1 MFGKMK
7 KGRGWIRILE
17 SFISLLIILFGL
29 LFFVSHQSSTTAKE
43 EKIREIM
50 KTILE
55 DLEKNYTLREE
66 IKNNKTD
73 LINESIRNFLS
84 KYSYDFSFCITD
96 PTTNCQN
103 PGEQKQ
109 IYSDSILI
117 SYEEQGSIKSR
128 KFVLFLWEK

>member
-7 KGRGWIRILE
+7 KRRGWIRILE
-17 SFISLLIILFGL
+17 AFISLLIILFGL

-55 DLEKNYTLREE
+55 DLEKNYTLRDA
-66 IKNNKTD
+66 IKSNNTE
-73 LINESIRNFLS
+73 LINGSISNFLS
-84 KYSYDFSFCITD
+84 KYPYDFSFCITNS
-96 PTTNCQN
+96 TQNCF
-103 PGEQKQ
+103 PGLPQKQ
-109 IYSDSILI
+109 IYSDSVLI
-117 SYEEQGSIKSR
+117 SYEEQGSIKSK